1 MRRRFENNAK
11 LYEYKIV
18 SNCIGGEVIVERKK
32 VGTIPQGGQF
42 IFLSEK
48 ERLDSISVQGGVPM
62 EDRQEIDSQ
71 VDTTKELLERGAMT
85 LAIALTISPSDS
97 PGFRVSLIAPDK
109 FTLRTTNRINRTILI
124 TSFTPPAA
132 IYGVNFSDPIV
143 LNYDSF
149 QYKKPDLVM
158 DGPHDRIVRA
168 DPNFTW
174 SIRCTDANFTP
185 LPYPESGYGQ
195 GVYSV
200 FFSEMEHC
208 TPGDYHVSYTAY
220 INLDLIDDGGSKVH
234 TEYLTL
240 KKTFNFKM

>member
-18 SNCIGGEVIVERKK
+18 SDCIGGGVIVEGKK

-42 IFLSEK
+42 IFLSK
-48 ERLDSISVQGGVPM
+48 KKRLDSISVQGGVPM

-71 VDTTKELLERGAMT
+71 VDTTEELLEQDSVV
-85 LAIALTISPSDS
+85 LAIALTTSPHYGLMIS
-97 PGFRVSLIAPDK
+97 VIVPDE
-109 FTLRTTNRINRTILI
+109 FTLRTTNRINRTFLI

-143 LNYDSF
+143 LNYDSY
-149 QYKKPDLVM
+149 QYETSDLVI
-158 DGPHDRIVRA
+158 DEPHDRIVRA

-174 SIRCTDANFTP
+174 TIRCTDADFTP
-185 LPYPESGYGQ
+185 LPYPESYSDL
-195 GVYSV
+195 GVDSMFYP
-200 FFSEMEHC
+200 EMKRL
-208 TPGDYHVSYTAY
+208 TPGDHHVSYTAY

-234 TEYLTL
+234 TEYLIL
-240 KKTFNFKM
+240 EKTFNFTT

>member
-42 IFLSEK
+42 IFLSKK

-71 VDTTKELLERGAMT
+71 VDTTEKLLEQDSVV
-85 LAIALTISPSDS
+85 LAIALTTSPYY
-97 PGFRVSLIAPDK
+97 GFRVSVIAPDE
-109 FTLRTTNRINRTILI
+109 FTLRTTNRITRTILI

-132 IYGVNFSDPIV
+132 IYGVNFGDPIV
-143 LNYDSF
+143 LNYDSY
-149 QYKKPDLVM
+149 QYKMPDLVI

-168 DPNFTW
+168 DPNLTW
-174 SIRCTDANFTP
+174 DVSCTDADFKP
-185 LPYPESGYGQ
+185 LPYPETLSGQ
-195 GVYSV
+195 GLNSMLL
-200 FFSEMEHC
+200 SEMERLA
-208 TPGDYHVSYTAY
+208 PGDHHVSYTAY
-220 INLDLIDDGGSKVH
+220 IKLDLIDDDGSKVY
-234 TEYLTL
+234 TDLLILEKTL
-240 KKTFNFKM
+240 NFTI